1 MMVAHM
7 LESKVQQAIAL
18 LRSIVNDTGVPRNIR
33 GAANNAIKMLQNEKL
48 SLGVRA
54 ANAINILEDIS
65 QDPNMPLHTRVRLW
79 SIISVLETI
88 KD

>member
-1 MMVAHM
+1 M
-7 LESKVQQAIAL
+7 LYEKVQRAITL
-18 LRSIVNDTGVPRNIR
+18 LQSIVDDTGVPRNIR
-33 GAANNAIKMLQNEKL
+33 GAANNAIKMLHNEKL

-54 ANAINILEDIS
+54 ANAISILEEIS

-79 SIISVLETI
+79 NIISILETI

>member
-1 MMVAHM
+1 M
-7 LESKVQQAIAL
+7 LYNKVQQAVTL
-18 LRSIVNDTGVPRNIR
+18 LQSIVDDTGVPKNIR
-33 GAANNAIKMLQNEKL
+33 AAANNAIKMLQSEKL

-54 ANAINILEDIS
+54 ANAISILEDIS

-79 SIISVLETI
+79 SIISILETI